1 MSNRT
6 YDLVVLLDADAPTD
20 TRTKIVTD
28 AQALIAQ
35 AGEVKANKDWGTRP
49 LPYLIDHHEEAA
61 YHVFQ
66 FESDPQAISKLD
78 RGLKLTEGV
87 LRFRI
92 FETEAG
98 QTLPDNPP
106 VFKREERGYE
116 RPPRE
121 ASATPRLDETPAP
134 AAAAAPDPAAAPE
147 AAAAAPEA
155 PAAETAEPDGAAP
168 EAAEAPVEAAAEAV
182 AEAPTEAAVETP
194 AEPAVEAVA
203 EAATEAPAPEA
214 APAEAEAAPEAAP
227 DAAPE
232 TAADD
237 SPDA

>member
-20 TRTKIVTD
+20 TRTKIVND
-28 AQALIAQ
+28 AQALIGQ
-35 AGEVKANKDWGTRP
+35 HGEVKAKRDWGTRQ

-66 FESDPQAISKLD
+66 FESAPDAIAKLD

-98 QTLPDNPP
+98 QELPPNPP
-106 VFKREERGYE
+106 LFKREERGYE

-121 ASATPRLDETPAP
+121 ASATPRLDEPAAP
-134 AAAAAPDPAAAPE
+134 AAAAAPV
-147 AAAAAPEA
+147 
-155 PAAETAEPDGAAP
+155 
-168 EAAEAPVEAAAEAV
+168 EAPVEAAAEAPV
-182 AEAPTEAAVETP
+182 ETPAAAEAPVETP
-194 AEPAVEAVA
+194 AEAPVETPAAAEAPVETPADAPVEADVA
-203 EAATEAPAPEA
+203 PAGEAPPADAEPA
-214 APAEAEAAPEAAP
+214 APVDGGDGDAP
-227 DAAPE
+227 
-232 TAADD
+232 ADGD
-237 SPDA
+237 DD

>member
-20 TRTKIVTD
+20 TRTKIVSD

-35 AGEVKANKDWGTRP
+35 AGEVKANKDWGTRQ
-49 LPYLIDHHEEAA
+49 LPYLIDHHEQAA

-92 FETEAG
+92 FETEPG
-98 QTLPDNPP
+98 QELPESPP
-106 VFKREERGYE
+106 LFKREERSYE

-121 ASATPRLDETPAP
+121 ASATPTLDESPAP
-134 AAAAAPDPAAAPE
+134 AAEAPAAETPASE
-147 AAAAAPEA
+147 AAAGEAPAAEGAEAPAEAAAEAPAETAAEAPAAEATPAEPEA
-155 PAAETAEPDGAAP
+155 PAAEAP
-168 EAAEAPVEAAAEAV
+168 AEAPAEGD
-182 AEAPTEAAVETP
+182 APAETP
-194 AEPAVEAVA
+194 AE
-203 EAATEAPAPEA
+203 
-214 APAEAEAAPEAAP
+214 
-227 DAAPE
+227 
-232 TAADD
+232 
-237 SPDA
+237 

>member
-20 TRTKIVTD
+20 TRTKIVND
-28 AQALIAQ
+28 AQTLIGQ
-35 AGEVKANKDWGTRP
+35 HGEVKANKDWGTRQ

-66 FESDPQAISKLD
+66 FESAPDAIAKLD

-98 QTLPDNPP
+98 QTLPPNPP
-106 VFKREERGYE
+106 LFKREERGYE

-121 ASATPRLDETPAP
+121 AAATLDESAAPAAPAAPAVAPGEAVPATDGVPPEAAPVTVETPAGAESATADVTP
-134 AAAAAPDPAAAPE
+134 
-147 AAAAAPEA
+147 APEA
-155 PAAETAEPDGAAP
+155 PPAEAGAAP
-168 EAAEAPVEAAAEAV
+168 VPEAPPAEADVTPSPEAPPAETGIAEAPETTTDAAEAGNE
-182 AEAPTEAAVETP
+182 PTP
-194 AEPAVEAVA
+194 
-203 EAATEAPAPEA
+203 EAPAE
-214 APAEAEAAPEAAP
+214 
-227 DAAPE
+227 
-232 TAADD
+232 
-237 SPDA
+237 